1 MDHHSVA
8 HAQNIASS
16 MFALRFW
23 VPPSIIFLLFFTL
36 RNPSSALGF
45 CQFFSDHFI
54 KQFPLCPS
62 SYEPPGSSIRD
73 RELFCSSA
81 QRFRQQQSVFFWSQ
95 RPPPLPAGGT
105 KTWSHRQPAS
115 GHHRP
120 HEGKDDIDML

>member
-1 MDHHSVA
+1 MDRHSVA

-23 VPPSIIFLLFFTL
+23 VPASLVSLLFFTL
-36 RNPSSALGF
+36 LMHLAF

-54 KQFPLCPS
+54 KQFPLCPG
-62 SYEPPGSSIRD
+62 SYEPPGSSIRG

-81 QRFRQQQSVFFWSQ
+81 QHFRQQQSVFFWSQ
-95 RPPPLPAGGT
+95 RPPSLPAGGT

-120 HEGKDDIDML
+120 HEGKGDIDML